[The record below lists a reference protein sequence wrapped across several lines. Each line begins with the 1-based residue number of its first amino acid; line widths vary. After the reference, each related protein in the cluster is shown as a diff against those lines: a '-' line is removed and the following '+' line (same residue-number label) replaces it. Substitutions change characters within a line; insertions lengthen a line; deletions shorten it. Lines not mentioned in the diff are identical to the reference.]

1 MSMIFL
7 TAENRYLWRCS
18 GWKKVRLISKW
29 CNKSLSTKERSQTDK
44 HTDKQTDW
52 QTHSSQYSAINQWL
66 KKVCWSFWFNEDMLS
81 SIVCNKTAFCCVS
94 NNSLTDTRRQCFAY
108 FRFFHF
114 PSNSFS
120 KPTVLIVLQFS
131 DKVYIMSRF
140 LKILFH
146 SKVRNDI
153 TRQYRLRFLA
163 HSVYFDKMYFLKILF
178 DTERWARH
186 MYDAST
192 SLIA

>member
-1 MSMIFL
+1 MHKNKKKSETSQIFRQVEMSMIFL

-18 GWKKVRLISKW
+18 GWKKFDWLASDATNLCQQKKDR
-29 CNKSLSTKERSQTDK
+29 RQTN
-44 HTDKQTDW
+44 TQTNR
-52 QTHSSQYSAINQWL
+52 QTHSSQYSAIDQWL
-66 KKVCWSFWFNEDMLS
+66 KKLCWSFWFNEDMLS

-140 LKILFH
+140 
-146 SKVRNDI
+146 
-153 TRQYRLRFLA
+153 
-163 HSVYFDKMYFLKILF
+163 
-178 DTERWARH
+178 
-186 MYDAST
+186 
-192 SLIA
+192 

>member
-1 MSMIFL
+1 MQQ
-7 TAENRYLWRCS
+7 
-18 GWKKVRLISKW
+18 ISV
-29 CNKSLSTKERSQTDK
+29 NKRKIADRQTHRQTDR
-44 HTDKQTDW
+44 QTEG
-52 QTHSSQYSAINQWL
+52 HSSQYSAIDQWL
-66 KKVCWSFWFNEDMLS
+66 KKLCWSFWFNKNMLS

-94 NNSLTDTRRQCFAY
+94 NNSLTDARRQCFAY

-131 DKVYIMSRF
+131 DKVYITSRF

-163 HSVYFDKMYFLKILF
+163 HSVYFDKMYFLTILF
-178 DTERWARH
+178 DTERWQRH
-186 MYDAST
+186 MYDASA